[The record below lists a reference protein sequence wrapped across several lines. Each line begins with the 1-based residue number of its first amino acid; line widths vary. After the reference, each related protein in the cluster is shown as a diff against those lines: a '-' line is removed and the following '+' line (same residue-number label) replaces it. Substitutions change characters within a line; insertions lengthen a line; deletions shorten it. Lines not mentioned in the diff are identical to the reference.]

1 MISSGKD
8 ILVAGCGAVGSVF
21 GCLLRKAGHKVSLL
35 GRPWHLD
42 AIRAGGLRM
51 DGIWGSHT
59 AAGFTVFNHPNEL
72 AGFSYDLILIT
83 VKSYDTRSMVD
94 AVSPL
99 LREDGLAL
107 SLQNGLGNIETLAES
122 FGSSRSLGA
131 SVLVGAKNAAPGA
144 VTVTVQAAP
153 VVVGPI
159 DSAAAISMERTR
171 GWMNIFTEAGIPCE
185 ATEQI
190 LSHIWA
196 KVFYNASL
204 NPLGAL
210 LRVHYGALAETGEL
224 RNIMDQI
231 IEEAFQVAQRKNVEL
246 LWERAGQYR
255 KLFYEKL
262 VPKTCDHQSS
272 MLQDL
277 ERGKRTEIDALNG
290 KIWSYARQLGLAT
303 PFNETLTRLIQAKER
318 RVPSATVS

>member
-1 MISSGKD
+1 MTSPGKD

-21 GCLLRKAGHKVSLL
+21 GRLLSKAGHKVTLL
-35 GRPWHLD
+35 GRSWHLD

-59 AAGFTVFNHPNEL
+59 AGGFTLFNDPSEL
-72 AGFSYDLILIT
+72 AEFSYDLILIT

-122 FGSSRSLGA
+122 FGASRSLGA
-131 SVLVGAKNAAPGA
+131 SVLVGAKNPVPGA

-153 VVVGPI
+153 VVIGPL
-159 DSAAAISMERTR
+159 DSAVISMERTR

-185 ATEQI
+185 TTERI

-196 KVFYNASL
+196 KVFYNAAL

-210 LRVHYGALAETGEL
+210 LGVHYGALAETAEL

-246 LWERAGQYR
+246 LWERAEKYR
-255 KLFYEKL
+255 KLFYERL
-262 VPKTCDHQSS
+262 VPRTYDHQSS

-290 KIWSYARQLGLAT
+290 KIWSYGRQLGIVT
-303 PFNETLTRLIQAKER
+303 PFNETLTRLIRAKER
-318 RVPSATVS
+318 LVPSADGL